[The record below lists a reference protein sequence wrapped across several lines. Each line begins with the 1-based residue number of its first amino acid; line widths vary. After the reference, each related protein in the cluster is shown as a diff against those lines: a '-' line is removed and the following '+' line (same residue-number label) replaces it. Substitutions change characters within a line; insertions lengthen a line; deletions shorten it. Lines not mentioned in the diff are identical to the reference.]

1 MLINE
6 ENGIKTYEGKL
17 HFDGDDIDAS
27 AYYDNGVRW
36 VEVKYGFNEMP
47 NGDIKDF
54 NYVAD
59 DNLGNGNDSVEDL
72 VNYKKWG
79 EDYLEEACY
88 KAEGVR

>member
-36 VEVKYGFNEMP
+36 VEVKYSFNEMP
-47 NGDIKDF
+47 NGDIEDF
-54 NYVAD
+54 DYDAN
-59 DNLGNGNDSVEDL
+59 DNLGSGVDAVNDL
-72 VNYKKWG
+72 VNFKRWG
-79 EDYLEEACY
+79 EDYIEEECY